1 MISPYSPLAAAGK
14 PVLLYYNMG
23 MFTKTAAIEQYL
35 LERIG
40 SGACPPRTRL
50 PSQQQ
55 LMRQFDCSRV
65 TVLRALR
72 RLERT
77 GVLYAQKGRGTF
89 VRQSAPSPGGI
100 TEIVVIGDYLENS
113 PFYPFAEML
122 AQVNTG
128 GLPLR
133 LLYTRDLPRS
143 LETRFHPGQAILWML
158 PRESQ
163 RIYMEYLRD
172 KGLPQLLINR
182 RYDGYDH
189 IATDIRPGM
198 EEGVRWLKAAAG
210 GNLALICHSPGS
222 GRPYQAERIIA
233 FYEACF
239 ANGLRLLPENNFRYA
254 DDAPQATFD
263 RLARRLFTPAT
274 APVGILDLD
283 HELAV
288 PLILRATKEGRV
300 LGKDYFLLTMDHG
313 IPDLSRQNGV
323 AVLEQPMEAFR
334 TGIEEWLRHIAT
346 SREPFS
352 RTPPLALQPPP

>member
-1 MISPYSPLAAAGK
+1 MA
-14 PVLLYYNMG
+14 

-40 SGACPPRTRL
+40 SGACPPQTRL

-182 RYDGYDH
+182 RYDG
-189 IATDIRPGM
+189 
-198 EEGVRWLKAAAG
+198 
-210 GNLALICHSPGS
+210 
-222 GRPYQAERIIA
+222 
-233 FYEACF
+233 
-239 ANGLRLLPENNFRYA
+239 
-254 DDAPQATFD
+254 
-263 RLARRLFTPAT
+263 
-274 APVGILDLD
+274 
-283 HELAV
+283 
-288 PLILRATKEGRV
+288 
-300 LGKDYFLLTMDHG
+300 
-313 IPDLSRQNGV
+313 
-323 AVLEQPMEAFR
+323 
-334 TGIEEWLRHIAT
+334 
-346 SREPFS
+346 
-352 RTPPLALQPPP
+352 